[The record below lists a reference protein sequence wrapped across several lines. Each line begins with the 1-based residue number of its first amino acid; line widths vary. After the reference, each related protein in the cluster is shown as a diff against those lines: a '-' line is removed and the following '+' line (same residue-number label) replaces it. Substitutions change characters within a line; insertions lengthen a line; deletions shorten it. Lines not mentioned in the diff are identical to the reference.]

1 MFGKT
6 ATWSTPEVAAGF
18 CDVGIPNRDE
28 ENSRI
33 GLEISAEKL
42 YQLLVCGAVSVTDFR
57 CLDRASKCRVR
68 TLCLH
73 ACAQHLHAVRANETV
88 PWPHAG
94 VQS

>member
-6 ATWSTPEVAAGF
+6 VTWSAPEVAAEF
-18 CDVGIPNRDE
+18 RNAGISDRDE

-33 GLEISAEKL
+33 GLEISAEKF

-68 TLCLH
+68 ALCLH
-73 ACAQHLHAVRANETV
+73 ACAQRLHAVRAREAA
-88 PWPHAG
+88 PQRHAG
-94 VQS
+94 APS